1 MITQTKFYKKYKE
14 EIIQGLISGFLF
26 GLIYGLILEF
36 TQRLIYGLLFGFIS
50 GLTIGLA
57 VGLVSGLACG
67 FVWGLA
73 FGLVIM
79 LIHFPEAFPFL
90 VGVYPILGLIIGII
104 ILTEIL
110 FLFMKKEKLKKNVNV
125 FWHVCKRK
133 LECLIEVLFGLTFI
147 GYVYIFVR
155 EGKKYLTQELING
168 FIKWVGYVGVGIIC
182 LVIIGFIF
190 YFWIKLNSLKYE
202 NA

>member
-1 MITQTKFYKKYKE
+1 MITQTKFYKKKE
-14 EIIQGLISGFLF
+14 EIL
-26 GLIYGLILEF
+26 
-36 TQRLIYGLLFGFIS
+36 RLLLGIVW
-50 GLTIGLA
+50 GIVWGLA
-57 VGLVSGLACG
+57 FGLVSGLVMG
-67 FVWGLA
+67 LSWGLA

-133 LECLIEVLFGLTFI
+133 LECLIEVLLGLSFI

-155 EGKKYLTQELING
+155 ERYLRESIQELING